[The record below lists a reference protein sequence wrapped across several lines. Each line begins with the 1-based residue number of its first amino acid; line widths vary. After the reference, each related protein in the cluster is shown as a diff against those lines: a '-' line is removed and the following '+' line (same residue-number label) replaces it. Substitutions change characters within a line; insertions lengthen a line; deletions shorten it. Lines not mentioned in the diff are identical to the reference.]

1 MYPSGHSHPQ
11 PYAPAQ
17 ASPHPYAALPH
28 PYAHP
33 QQGNPAH
40 PAHPATQ
47 HPPPYQQHAQQP
59 PPQQHAQQPPP
70 QQQQQQ
76 PQQQYYA
83 AQEPP
88 RPNSAGHPAPYYSQ
102 HQHYQQQQQH
112 ASSPVSP
119 YYSTF
124 AAGAGVSTAP
134 VSLPTTAAGG
144 TAGFFSSASPVIPA
158 AAPASVPAPALYKA
172 EMTESQVHS
181 WETHQHQQ
189 KTQQNIKVEV
199 SSSMAQSPSFQ
210 YKVPVSPLPSPSPYS
225 AIHQQPKPPLDVHT
239 ELQQELKR
247 QSQLLAIQQKSRP
260 SSVIGA
266 TPIVSSAQPSWSQS
280 TVNHGGPMRPASP
293 LPSAASRPLSP
304 TPVEHQ
310 SSLTDTT
317 SISSYKHASSLTTL
331 DLAPAAAA
339 GIHARISRPYSSL
352 QSQGLQSQ
360 GLQSQGLQQQSLPSA
375 IDQQSSLTEID
386 STSVSSQEHASRPIS
401 RTGAAAAVTQI
412 TPQNQSAVQDS
423 NFAFCGQRYGPA
435 SIEQQ
440 SSLTEVDSLPFP
452 LEAQSSLTELDGL
465 PSALEEQSSLTV
477 VDDLPYSLQEQSA
490 LTTLDDL
497 PYSLEEQSALTE
509 LDNLPHALSEQSS
522 LTVLDEPSK
531 SRSKPAVIEPRDETD
546 SVEKSPSLLSPAM
559 SPAAVTAAATASGQS
574 PTSTTATTT
583 TTTTTTVQETTTISS
598 AMGSLSGASTS
609 FSMSNWTMPS
619 DFDASNT
626 SMDFGIPKDETG
638 SIHESSHLRSS
649 GSLHKRAPA
658 TMHIDTAQSEDE
670 SSDFAQYS
678 KRDDGDGILIPLSPT
693 TPGVTSPP
701 WKALS
706 PSDSLRRNGSVAGGA
721 PPVPAPKPASLL
733 AAKVNHPQAGVS
745 GTDLTISEEI
755 HLTVQPSLPAESLHV
770 DFEEQAE
777 ADSEGYEYEDDIEEG
792 DTIAK
797 ADDGVSAFIREL
809 QSSITL
815 SRSGSGSSTATRPAT
830 DKLMGQVKRTDSNSS
845 SSRREQLRETDAVGH
860 AAIER
865 PPEEA
870 RIPSNG
876 RDLQHQPKEASIS
889 VDQHD
894 SAQNLELPQLEATLF
909 EWTFTEQEQ
918 STYER
923 IFSLWERPA
932 EECVSSD
939 IAGKV
944 FMTLGL
950 MNSDLYKI
958 WQLLN
963 PEERPVLTR
972 TQFIAGL
979 HLVNCKVVGYEL
991 PSELPDELMMS
1002 AAGVGRVI
1010 IPPRPVQGPSAVL
1023 PNAIESPPSS
1033 MPATTVHAAP
1043 PSPILERPAAAGY
1056 SMASNFMHAFSL
1068 PGFSTDVPGPMT
1080 DHAESAYRADSGVA
1094 LSHQNQ
1100 NRSQNQQQQN
1110 QQYQHQ
1116 NQQYQQQNQQ
1126 YQQQNQQYQQ
1136 QNQQNQQHQYYQQQ
1150 AHSFPQESQPALHY
1164 SPVPPPV
1171 QYNQLQSVGM
1181 HYDAHPPASKFAG
1194 NGSTGVSH
1202 TAANATEPEDTIIRH
1217 TKPGPHALH
1226 DLPADAPVIMSFEE
1240 PSSPIAPVTSSGS
1253 TSSSASNSGV
1263 VNLGLPVAVSAVAVS
1278 STKVQNYYSVDNP
1291 ALYVSPPDAWDHD
1304 AAPPELDVEGSY
1316 IKYRSDFKNDMTVSA
1331 SVTAN
1336 HPINP
1341 SSGVF
1346 YFEIIID
1353 RFKGNS
1359 AISVGI
1365 ASKSLRK
1372 NCQVGWD
1379 LNSWGYH
1386 SDDGFLYFGNG
1397 KQNIKY
1403 SFEYNEG
1410 DTVGCGVNF
1419 LDRAVFFTLN
1429 GDMLGVA
1436 FRFLKDSIPL
1446 YPAIGLSQAGTEINA
1461 NFGDQTFLFNIVD
1474 YKKRVMSKPIHP
1486 QTFLT
1491 WNNGD
1496 RNDKVFQILA
1506 DGLSVI
1512 ASGKDAGC
1520 IRGPKVSP
1528 RDKDVFYFEIT
1539 ILYMPPTETGTLMVG
1554 MCGKDQ
1560 NMKDI
1565 LGWKPNS
1572 YAYSGEF
1579 GDFLSLS
1586 SNRSSLHARS
1596 QSGKMKARARGPAFR
1611 AEAVVGCGV
1620 DFASRE
1626 LFFTLN
1632 GECLGQAFYDLDVLD
1647 CYPCVSVVDGGGGIG
1662 GPLSMLREQAAVGS
1676 GTGYAHGL
1684 TSTGGVPNDKCG
1696 FEFKAN
1702 FGQYP
1707 FMFDM
1712 AAFEASEV

>member
-1 MYPSGHSHPQ
+1 MYPLGHSHPL

-17 ASPHPYAALPH
+17 ASPHPYAAHPH
-28 PYAHP
+28 PYAAP
-33 QQGNPAH
+33 QQPSQHSHYPWPYPQHGNPAH
-40 PAHPATQ
+40 PATPATHAAPATQ
-47 HPPPYQQHAQQP
+47 HPPPYQQHPPPPHQQQP
-59 PPQQHAQQPPP
+59 QQPYYAAQEPTRPSSAGHPSPYYNHHHQHYQQH
-70 QQQQQQ
+70 QQQQ
-76 PQQQYYA
+76 PQQQ
-83 AQEPP
+83 
-88 RPNSAGHPAPYYSQ
+88 
-102 HQHYQQQQQH
+102 QQQQQQQLH

-124 AAGAGVSTAP
+124 PAGAGMSVAP

-144 TAGFFSSASPVIPA
+144 TAGFFSSASSILPA
-158 AAPASVPAPALYKA
+158 AAPASGPTPALYKA
-172 EMTESQVHS
+172 EMTDSQVHS
-181 WETHQHQQ
+181 WETLQHQQ

-199 SSSMAQSPSFQ
+199 SASMAQSPSYQ

-225 AIHQQPKPPLDVHT
+225 FSQQQQQQQPKPPLDVHT

-266 TPIVSSAQPSWSQS
+266 TPIVTSAQPTWNQPIP
-280 TVNHGGPMRPASP
+280 NHGSPMRPASP
-293 LPSAASRPLSP
+293 LPPAASRPLSP

-310 SSLTDTT
+310 SSLTDT
-317 SISSYKHASSLTTL
+317 SSVFSYKHASSLTTL
-331 DLAPAAAA
+331 DPAPAAAA
-339 GIHARISRPYSSL
+339 GIHARISRPYSS
-352 QSQGLQSQ
+352 S
-360 GLQSQGLQQQSLPSA
+360 QSQGLQQQSVPSA
-375 IDQQSSLTEID
+375 IEQQSSLTEFD
-386 STSVSSQEHASRPIS
+386 STSVASQAHASRPIS
-401 RTGAAAAVTQI
+401 GAGAAAVTP
-412 TPQNQSAVQDS
+412 TLSQNQSAMQDS
-423 NFAFCGQRYGPA
+423 SYVFCGQNFGPA

-452 LEAQSSLTELDGL
+452 VEAQSSLTELDGL

-477 VDDLPYSLQEQSA
+477 VDDLPYSLEEQSA

-497 PYSLEEQSALTE
+497 PNSLEEQSALTE
-509 LDNLPHALSEQSS
+509 IDNLPHALSDQSS
-522 LTVLDEPSK
+522 LTVLDEPPK
-531 SRSKPAVIEPRDETD
+531 SRSKLALTEPADGTESAKKLPPIVP
-546 SVEKSPSLLSPAM
+546 PAM
-559 SPAAVTAAATASGQS
+559 SPVADTTVATTSGES
-574 PTSTTATTT
+574 HAGTATTT
-583 TTTTTTVQETTTISS
+583 TIQESTTTSS
-598 AMGSLSGASTS
+598 ATGPVSGASAV

-626 SMDFGIPKDETG
+626 STDYGIPKDDDTG
-638 SIHESSHLRSS
+638 SMHKSSHLRSS

-658 TMHIDTAQSEDE
+658 TMHIETTQSDDE
-670 SSDFAQYS
+670 PLDFTPLS
-678 KRDDGDGILIPLSPT
+678 TRDDGDGVLIPLSPT
-693 TPGVTSPP
+693 TPGPASPL
-701 WKALS
+701 WKAL
-706 PSDSLRRNGSVAGGA
+706 PSFDSLKTYSSIAGGA

-755 HLTVQPSLPAESLHV
+755 NLAVQPPSSVGFVHV
-770 DFEEQAE
+770 DVEEQIE
-777 ADSEGYEYEDDIEEG
+777 DDSEGYGFEDELDEG
-792 DTIAK
+792 DAIGK

-815 SRSGSGSSTATRPAT
+815 SRSGSGSSTAARPAK
-830 DKLMGQVKRTDSNSS
+830 DKLVSPVKRTDSNSS
-845 SSRREQLRETDAVGH
+845 SSRRAPSRE
-860 AAIER
+860 AASVTHVVAER
-865 PPEEA
+865 STEEVRVSSSA
-870 RIPSNG
+870 
-876 RDLQHQPKEASIS
+876 RDLQPLPTEVSIS
-889 VDQHD
+889 ADQHD
-894 SAQNLELPQLEATLF
+894 NAQNLELPQLEATLF

-1002 AAGVGRVI
+1002 AAGVGRVV

-1033 MPATTVHAAP
+1033 MAATTVHAAP
-1043 PSPILERPAAAGY
+1043 PSPVLERPAATGY

-1068 PGFSTDVPGPMT
+1068 PGFSSDVPRPLM
-1080 DHAESAYRADSGVA
+1080 ESTESSYRTDSGVA
-1094 LSHQNQ
+1094 LPHQTQTQNQ
-1100 NRSQNQQQQN
+1100 HQHQHQQYYQHQQQQ
-1110 QQYQHQ
+1110 
-1116 NQQYQQQNQQ
+1116 QQQTQ
-1126 YQQQNQQYQQ
+1126 
-1136 QNQQNQQHQYYQQQ
+1136 
-1150 AHSFPQESQPALHY
+1150 SFSQESQPARHY
-1164 SPVPPPV
+1164 SSASHPM
-1171 QYNQLQSVGM
+1171 QYTQQQSVGM
-1181 HYDAHPPASKFAG
+1181 HYDAPPPASKFTG
-1194 NGSTGVSH
+1194 NGFTSSFYTP
-1202 TAANATEPEDTIIRH
+1202 ANSTEPEDTIIRH
-1217 TKPGPHALH
+1217 SKPGPHALH

-1240 PSSPIAPVTSSGS
+1240 PSSPTLPVTASGS
-1253 TSSSASNSGV
+1253 TPSSASNSGV
-1263 VNLGLPVAVSAVAVS
+1263 VNLGLPTAVSAVAVS
-1278 STKVQNYYSVDNP
+1278 STKTQNYYSVDNP

-1346 YFEIIID
+1346 YFEIVID

-1419 LDRAVFFTLN
+1419 VDRAVFFTLN

-1496 RNDKVFQILA
+1496 RNEKVFQILA

-1647 CYPCVSVVDGGGGIG
+1647 CYPCVSVVDGGGGVG

-1676 GTGYAHGL
+1676 GSGYAHGL
-1684 TSTGGVPNDKCG
+1684 ASTPGGVPSDKCG

-1712 AAFEASEV
+1712 AAFEASEA